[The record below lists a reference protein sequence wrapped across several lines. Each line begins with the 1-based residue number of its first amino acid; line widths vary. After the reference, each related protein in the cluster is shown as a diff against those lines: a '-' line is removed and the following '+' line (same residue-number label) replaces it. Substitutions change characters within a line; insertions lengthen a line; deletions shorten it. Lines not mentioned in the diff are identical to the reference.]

1 MRDIDKM
8 IDEAIGAE
16 ERQLLKQIGEEPGH
30 FGQIA
35 DMFTTGPSAW
45 IIVALM
51 IAQSVLFIA
60 GCWAAWEFFHAADA
74 LSAVRWG
81 IPAAVGILSSL
92 IIKMSMWPTM
102 HTNRIM
108 RELKRVELQIA
119 LTKTAN

>member
-1 MRDIDKM
+1 MRDIDTL

-16 ERQLLKQIGEEPGH
+16 ERKLLDQIGKEPGH

-45 IIVALM
+45 VNVALM

-60 GCWAAWEFFHAADA
+60 GVWAAWQFFQATELLPA
-74 LSAVRWG
+74 LQWG
-81 IPAAVGILSSL
+81 LPAAVAILSSL
-92 IIKMSMWPTM
+92 IIKLSMWPSM

-108 RELKRVELQIA
+108 RELKRIELQVA
-119 LTKTAN
+119 LINKA

>member
-16 ERQLLKQIGEEPGH
+16 ERKLLDQIGRERGH

-45 IIVALM
+45 MNVALM
-51 IAQSVLFIA
+51 IAQSVLFIG
-60 GCWAAWEFFHAADA
+60 GCYAAWEFYRATDPLTAMQWG
-74 LSAVRWG
+74 LPAV
-81 IPAAVGILSSL
+81 AGILSSL
-92 IIKMSMWPTM
+92 IIKLSMWPSM

-108 RELKRVELQIA
+108 RELKRIELQVA
-119 LTKTAN
+119 LTNKAN

>member
-1 MRDIDKM
+1 M

-16 ERQLLKQIGEEPGH
+16 ERKLLAQIGKEPGH

-45 IIVALM
+45 VNVVLM

-60 GCWAAWEFFHAADA
+60 GVWAAWQFFQATELLPA
-74 LSAVRWG
+74 LQWG
-81 IPAAVGILSSL
+81 LPAAVAILSSL
-92 IIKMSMWPTM
+92 IIKLSMWPSM

-108 RELKRVELQIA
+108 RELKRIELQVA
-119 LTKTAN
+119 LISKP